1 LSEDKKLSKK
11 SHPQAEKEEK
21 KEEKSQD
28 APLEAVEK
36 VEEEEKEETQIDLLK
51 ERLAKSE
58 EQAKELEDRLLRLA
72 AEFDNYKKR
81 MAKEF
86 SYLIKNANE
95 NLILQLL
102 DTLDNFQRALD
113 SAKTSDDY
121 DSFHKGVELIYTH
134 MKEILTKE
142 GLKEIEALGK
152 PFDPNFH
159 EAVTQAESD
168 KYGEGIIMDEISKG
182 YMLNDRLLRAS
193 KVVVSKGMNRTVHTK
208 GKPKKEEKETS

>member
-1 LSEDKKLSKK
+1 MSEHKKISKE
-11 SHPQAEKEEK
+11 SHPAGKERKK
-21 KEEKSQD
+21 KEKSPD
-28 APLEAVEK
+28 GPLEVVERSEEPAK
-36 VEEEEKEETQIDLLK
+36 VETQVDLLK

-58 EQAKELEDRLLRLA
+58 EQTKELEDRLLRLA

-86 SYLIKNANE
+86 GYLIKNANE
-95 NLILQLL
+95 NLMLQLL
-102 DTLDNFQRALD
+102 DTLDNFQRALE
-113 SAKTSDDY
+113 SAPAKGGISNNTSDDY
-121 DSFHKGVELIYTH
+121 ESFHKGVELIHNH

-168 KYGEGIIMDEISKG
+168 QHDEGMIMDEISKG

-193 KVVVSKGMNRTVHTK
+193 KVVVSKGK
-208 GKPKKEEKETS
+208 GKEQNEKSKE

>member
-1 LSEDKKLSKK
+1 MPEEKKLSKE
-11 SHPQAEKEEK
+11 SHPGVREQK
-21 KEEKSQD
+21 KKKDKSQD
-28 APLEAVEK
+28 APLEVVEK
-36 VEEEEKEETQIDLLK
+36 AEEEEKEETQIDLLK

-86 SYLIKNANE
+86 GYLVKNANE

-121 DSFHKGVELIYTH
+121 DSFHKGVELIYDH

-168 KYGEGIIMDEISKG
+168 EYDEGIILDEISKG
-182 YMLNDRLLRAS
+182 YMLNHRLLRAS
-193 KVVVSKGMNRTVHTK
+193 KVVVSKG
-208 GKPKKEEKETS
+208 KPKEEKTEE

>member
-1 LSEDKKLSKK
+1 MPEDKKLSKE
-11 SHPQAEKEEK
+11 SHPTGKEK
-21 KEEKSQD
+21 KKKEKGPD
-28 APLEAVEK
+28 GPLEVVEK
-36 VEEEEKEETQIDLLK
+36 AEEPAKVETQVDLLK

-86 SYLIKNANE
+86 GYLIKNANE
-95 NLILQLL
+95 NLMLQLL

-121 DSFHKGVELIYTH
+121 DSFHKGVELIHTH

-159 EAVTQAESD
+159 EAVTQAESEEHD
-168 KYGEGIIMDEISKG
+168 EGIIMDEINKG

-193 KVVVSKGMNRTVHTK
+193 KVVVSR
-208 GKPKKEEKETS
+208 GKAKEENEESKE